1 MQLSSKYQLSLGT
14 GALGI
19 FAGIAIAFG
28 TELRSIASGGF
39 RDSLAKTISIAGG
52 AAIPAIFVTHLVVDT
67 RATRKINES
76 ERHASNATASL
87 NKANKELE
95 DSKLRL
101 TNLTR
106 ELEAYRQESE
116 KIQQRLL
123 DQLEQTKQN
132 LLAVEGDRSRAEKLI
147 AQLQGS
153 IEALE
158 TQANKEKEQIDY
170 LTREI
175 QHWEFNFYS
184 LVDAE
189 SDKKFKAARANE
201 IQKIFDE
208 HDAITQ
214 EAMALL
220 RQLQNWGEKV
230 AYGHNSKR
238 EIIRSLATAY
248 NGNLDEIN
256 QAINKERSG
265 YLEQIE
271 LLNEKVGRLQQELA
285 GELVEPIY
293 GDFGFDINGKIANEL
308 ARTINL
314 ELHIPLAVKGFHAKP
329 DGVVDI
335 GFGYS
340 RSVLPQA
347 IAETINKHSLA
358 LAKKLRLFKITSVRK
373 LEITDCI
380 VVSFR
385 QSPAVKDDEIK
396 LMVGSPDQFISYIT
410 SHPIRYRLIADP
422 GVGKTPTTAV
432 MISEI
437 LKTGCTRG
445 NTGKGEKVPNT
456 LVTVSYPGAVGS
468 LKDSNYPLDVFL
480 QYGDTTAAIKSFEDC
495 LDDGKYRVQNPNFA
509 ANYFQIWVWDELD
522 NTLNSCSEPYK
533 AGENLKKILKQ
544 FGHNN
549 IGWIVSGQSVM
560 TKQIPGFTND
570 DRSLFTEIIIGIPKI
585 RHYLN
590 TYGKGKNSESNLAKL
605 TRNLDAIEDYI
616 EHKNE
621 LVTDDARLLRVALV
635 IDGRSPKLYFL
646 PNLDQVAFNYQEI
659 ESVKRLVRL
668 AKTSGKTGSSLVSN
682 ASNLDTASTG
692 AMAGLPPKL
701 TMEGSC
707 QNGTKPHCPHCYS
720 AKLKLQN
727 DNRYRCLDCKKRTV
741 TKKIISRN

>member
-1 MQLSSKYQLSLGT
+1 MKISPKYQIALST

-19 FAGIAIAFG
+19 LAGIAIA
-28 TELRSIASGGF
+28 SGGF
-39 RDSLAKTISIAGG
+39 LPSLAKTISIAGG
-52 AAIPAIFVTHLVVDT
+52 AALPAIALTHFIVDT

-76 ERHASNATASL
+76 ERRASDAATSL
-87 NKANKELE
+87 DKATRELE
-95 DSKLRL
+95 DSKARL
-101 TNLTR
+101 ANLTR
-106 ELEAYRQESE
+106 ELEAYRRQSE
-116 KIQQRLL
+116 QQRQELL
-123 DQLEQTKQN
+123 NQLEQTKQD
-132 LLAVEGDRSRAEKLI
+132 LLVVESDRYRAEKLI
-147 AQLQGS
+147 AQLQGN

-158 TQANKEKEQIDY
+158 AQTKKDREQIDY
-170 LTREI
+170 LISEI
-175 QHWEFNFYS
+175 QQWELNFHS

-189 SDKKFKAARANE
+189 SDKKFKVAKANE

-208 HDAITQ
+208 HDQITQ
-214 EAMALL
+214 EAMRLF
-220 RQLQNWGEKV
+220 RQLQSWGEKV
-230 AYGHNSKR
+230 AHGHNSKR

-256 QAINKERSG
+256 QAIDKERLG

-285 GELVEPIY
+285 GDLTEPQY
-293 GDFGFDINGKIANEL
+293 ADFGFDINGRIANEL
-308 ARTINL
+308 ARTIWQDL
-314 ELHIPLAVKGFHAKP
+314 QLPLAVKGFQVKP
-329 DGVVDI
+329 DGAVDI
-335 GFGYS
+335 GYGYS
-340 RSVLPQA
+340 RSVSPQA
-347 IAETINKHSLA
+347 IAETISKNSEA

-437 LKTGCTRG
+437 LKAGCTRG
-445 NTGKGEKVPNT
+445 NTGKGEKVPNS

-468 LKDSNYPLDVFL
+468 LKDSSYPLDIFL
-480 QYGDTTAAIKSFEDC
+480 KYGDTTAAIKSFEDC
-495 LDDGKYRVQNPNFA
+495 LEDGKYRVQNPSFA

-605 TRNLDAIEDYI
+605 TRNLDQIEDYI

-621 LVTDDARLLRVALV
+621 LVTDDARLLRIALV
-635 IDGRSPKLYFL
+635 VDSRSPKLYFL
-646 PNLDQVAFNYQEI
+646 PNLDNVAFNYQEI
-659 ESVKRLVRL
+659 EEVKRLTSRVRHSG
-668 AKTSGKTGSSLVSN
+668 TSDTLLTRDS
-682 ASNLDTASTG
+682 SNLATASTDTVMSSASFSTIG
-692 AMAGLPPKL
+692 G
-701 TMEGSC
+701 TSQGD
-707 QNGTKPHCPHCYS
+707 TKPHCPHCGNANLTVRKDKRFY
-720 AKLKLQN
+720 
-727 DNRYRCLDCKKRTV
+727 CLGCKKVTV
-741 TKKIISRN
+741 ANKIVWR